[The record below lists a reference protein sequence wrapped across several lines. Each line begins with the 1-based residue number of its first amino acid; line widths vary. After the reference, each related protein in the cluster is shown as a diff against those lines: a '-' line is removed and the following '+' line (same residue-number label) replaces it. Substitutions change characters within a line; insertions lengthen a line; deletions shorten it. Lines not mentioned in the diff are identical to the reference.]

1 MNKREKGSRYE
12 DLAASFCIS
21 RGMTVLER
29 NYRKKTGEID
39 LILRDGKTLV
49 FAEVKFRVRARNGF
63 PEEAV
68 TPGKQQRIYRTAQ
81 WYLQERGLPESTPCR
96 FDVISI
102 LGGEITMIEN
112 AFGGF

>member
-12 DLAASFCIS
+12 DQAASFC
-21 RGMTVLER
+21 REKGMTVLEQ
-29 NYRKKTGEID
+29 NYRRKTGEID
-39 LILRDGKTLV
+39 LILRDRGVLV
-49 FAEVKFRVRARNGF
+49 FAEVKFRLRIRNGF

-68 TPGKQQRIYRTAQ
+68 TAGKQQRIYRTAQ
-81 WYLQERGLPESTPCR
+81 WYLMEHSLPENTPCR

-102 LGGEITMIEN
+102 LDSEITHIEN

>member
-12 DLAASFCIS
+12 DLAASFC
-21 RGMTVLER
+21 REKGFVVLER
-29 NYRKKTGEID
+29 NYRRKTGEID
-39 LILRDGKTLV
+39 LIVRDGNMLV
-49 FAEVKFRVRARNGF
+49 FTEVKFRKSPENGF

-68 TPGKQQRIYRTAQ
+68 NYAKQQHIFRTAE
-81 WYLQERGLPESTPCR
+81 WYLAENRLPQDTPCR

-102 LGGEITMIEN
+102 LDGEITHIEN